1 MESRTIITPIIIG
14 VVLAAV
20 VTAFLKNPKDTEPLE
35 NINKECDADMKRRVE
50 GNVLCK
56 EFVEYQNSIYQDG
69 VTYSSKT
76 SYRFTEHIEDESTLN
91 GCTAIQV
98 HAITIDCIDYV

>member
-35 NINKECDADMKRRVE
+35 NINKECDADMKRQVE
-50 GNVLCK
+50 GNLLCK
-56 EFVEYQNSIYQDG
+56 EFVEYQNSIYRDG

-76 SYRFTEHIEDESTLN
+76 SYRFTERIEDESTLN

-98 HAITIDCIDYV
+98 HAITIDYIDYV